1 MMKLIPLALLGAVV
15 AAPANAA
22 LINGGFE
29 AYGVPAGGIA
39 FPLDADSGGIP
50 GWRTTATDNAI
61 EIWGNGF
68 NGVPAFEGVD
78 FAELNATQ
86 VSTLFQDVA
95 GIPAAATIGFQFA
108 HRGRAGVDTMRLTI
122 TDLGADNVFGG
133 GDDSVL
139 FTNTY
144 SDGTAAWGFYTG
156 TGITALGNSVR
167 FAYEAVSAAGG
178 PTVGNFLDDV
188 DFGVGVGEPVP
199 APGGLAIAALGLAG
213 LAAFRRRAR

>member
-1 MMKLIPLALLGAVV
+1 MTMRTFVPLALLGAVV

-29 AYGVPAGGIA
+29 DYGVPAGTLA

-61 EIWGNGF
+61 EIWGSGF

-78 FAELNATQ
+78 FAELNGTQ

-122 TDLGADNVFGG
+122 TDLGADNLIGG

-144 SDGTAAWGFYTG
+144 SDGTDAWGFYTG
-156 TGITALGNSVR
+156 TGITALGNNVR

-178 PTVGNFLDDV
+178 STVGNFLDDV
-188 DFGVGVGEPVP
+188 DFGVGIGVP
-199 APGGLAIAALGLAG
+199 APGGLAIAALGLIG
-213 LAAFRRRAR
+213 LAALRRRAR